1 MRKPMTPPL
10 VPSPDGTVYL
20 VLDDFGEFGR
30 AYRETDPTQADRQ
43 TVVANLLAGQYQ
55 HPLRVVAFNTADGW
69 AREVTAEIAQEA
81 LACASRS
88 DHDLSPAVRDL
99 LERMA

>member
-1 MRKPMTPPL
+1 MRPTMIPPL
-10 VPSPDGTVYL
+10 VPSRDGTVYL

-30 AYRETDPTQADRQ
+30 AYREAQEAQADRQ
-43 TVVANLLAGQYQ
+43 TVLADLVSGQYER
-55 HPLRVVAFNTADGW
+55 PLRIVAFNTAEGW
-69 AREVTAEIAQEA
+69 ARDVTAEIAQEA
-81 LACASRS
+81 LARTSRS